1 MMIQPISVDK
11 HLVDCVSEYKKMRQL
26 QYDCEWNDQDSLANF
41 YRRES
46 VRLKKLIDDGVIYK
60 PKF

>member
-11 HLVDCVSEYKKMRQL
+11 HLVDCVSQYKKMRQL
-26 QYDCEWNDQDSLANF
+26 QYDCEWNDQDNLANF
-41 YRRES
+41 YKRES
-46 VRLKKLIDDGVIYK
+46 VRLKKLIDDGVIYE